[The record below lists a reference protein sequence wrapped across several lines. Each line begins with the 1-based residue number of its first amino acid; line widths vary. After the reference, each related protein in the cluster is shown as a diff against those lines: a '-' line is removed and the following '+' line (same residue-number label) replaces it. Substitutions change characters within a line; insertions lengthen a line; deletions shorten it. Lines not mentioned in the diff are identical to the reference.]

1 MFGRATPAA
10 APSPPEPVPVDDPV
24 LPADVLP
31 ADVEGFRDALLAQ
44 VRSLR
49 PFGIGLHEACGL
61 TLCESIG
68 SDLDLPVYTAAT
80 VEGWAVR
87 ASNLVGAA
95 PTHPIVLP
103 LVGHSAMSDQFAT
116 PLSAGT
122 TMHVDAGAP
131 VPEGADAVVPVNV
144 AEDTPDAVR
153 FTREAVFHE
162 HLRPAG
168 SRVAD
173 GDALLPSGTVLDP
186 RMIAMLAEV
195 GLDKVLA
202 RPKPRVV
209 VATVGADLVEP
220 GFPLTRLTQT
230 YDAVTAMIAASA
242 RENGAQAFP
251 IGLVPSEVGA
261 LRQVL
266 SEQLVRADL
275 IIVTTDDLG
284 SLARALAELGTVRA
298 NEVKMTP
305 SGQIAFGRI
314 GAERVPVL
322 GLPGGVVPTYIAY
335 EVFARPLIRSLAG
348 QEPLERAVVEEPVAE
363 ALPFIAD
370 RTQFILA
377 VAGLRG
383 VAPIPLALD
392 AGGIELAYANALI
405 VVPPGVQV
413 KAGDTA
419 TCWPL
424 D

>member
-1 MFGRATPAA
+1 MPLFGRATTPDA
-10 APSPPEPVPVDDPV
+10 APPPPEPIRADDVTMPNDVD
-24 LPADVLP
+24 
-31 ADVEGFRDALLAQ
+31 EYRDALLAQ

-68 SDLDLPVYTAAT
+68 SDLDLPVFTAAT

-95 PTHPIVLP
+95 PNHPIVLP
-103 LVGHSAMSDQFAT
+103 LVGHSGMSDQFAT

-122 TMHVDAGAP
+122 TVHVDAGAP
-131 VPEGADAVVPVNV
+131 VPEGADAVVPVDK
-144 AEDTPDAVR
+144 ADDTPEAVR
-153 FTREAVFHE
+153 FTSEAAFHDF
-162 HLRPAG
+162 LRPAG

-230 YDAVTAMIAASA
+230 YDCATAMIAAAA
-242 RENGAQAFP
+242 REAGAQAFP
-251 IGLVPSEVGA
+251 IGVVGSDVVS

-275 IIVTTDDLG
+275 LIVTTSETGPLV
-284 SLARALAELGTVRA
+284 RALAALGTVHA
-298 NEVKMTP
+298 TQVDMAP
-305 SGQIAFGRI
+305 GGHIVFGRV
-314 GAERVPVL
+314 GVEHVPVI
-322 GLPGGVVPTYIAY
+322 GLPGGVVPTYVAY

-348 QEPLERAVVEEPVAE
+348 QEPLDRKVVDEPVAE
-363 ALPFIAD
+363 PLPYDAN
-370 RTQFILA
+370 RTQFVLG
-377 VAGLRG
+377 VYGKRG
-383 VAPIPLALD
+383 VAPIPLAPD
-392 AGGIELAYANALI
+392 AGGVELAYANALI
-405 VVPPGVQV
+405 VVPAGVRV
-413 KAGDTA
+413 EVGDTA

-424 D
+424 N